1 MNHKLGNLNFLEFV
15 HGPESEFKEFE
26 LWFKFETRLKYGCF
40 HLKLYSM
47 FEDLSRRS
55 IEIDF
60 LVDLKCG

>member
-40 HLKLYSM
+40 HAAGKGKITTSAVM
-47 FEDLSRRS
+47 HE
-55 IEIDF
+55 
-60 LVDLKCG
+60 